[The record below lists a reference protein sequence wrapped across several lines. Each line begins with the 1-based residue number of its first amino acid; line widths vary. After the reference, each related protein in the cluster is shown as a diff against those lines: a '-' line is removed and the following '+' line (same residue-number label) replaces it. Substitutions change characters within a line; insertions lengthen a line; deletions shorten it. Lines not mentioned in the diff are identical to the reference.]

1 MRLFKQN
8 RRGRPVGT
16 RAGSSVRAG
25 GRQAGR
31 SEQFARVRRHLPG
44 RQHQQCGAPPW
55 LNDIVEFGPPDE
67 RIGETDRALN
77 AHIVS
82 DLGAAQVDVDEQN
95 TSTGIR

>member
-1 MRLFKQN
+1 MRAAGKRVDPSSSLGF
-8 RRGRPVGT
+8 GGT
-16 RAGSSVRAG
+16 CPAGSTNNA
-25 GRQAGR
+25 
-31 SEQFARVRRHLPG
+31 AR
-44 RQHQQCGAPPW
+44 PPR